1 MMWLFY
7 VVGAVGEKNTR
18 LLRVFFL
25 PPAPPVRPWFQFSLS
40 SGGASRRL
48 ARLPVHATVGTQ
60 TSPSAIRVPVRSEW
74 CEESSYWRLV
84 RTGVVCH
91 IWATPR
97 LYPSAKL

>member
-1 MMWLFY
+1 LFY

-60 TSPSAIRVPVRSEW
+60 TSPSAIRVPHTWVWPAWSVADSRPSRSENST
-74 CEESSYWRLV
+74 CVHRQRV
-84 RTGVVCH
+84 
-91 IWATPR
+91 
-97 LYPSAKL
+97 